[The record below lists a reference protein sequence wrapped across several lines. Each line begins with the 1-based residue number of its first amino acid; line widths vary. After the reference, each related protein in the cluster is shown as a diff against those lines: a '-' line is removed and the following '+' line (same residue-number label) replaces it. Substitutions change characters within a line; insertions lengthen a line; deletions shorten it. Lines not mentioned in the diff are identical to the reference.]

1 VPDRCLLDTDVVSYG
16 FRGDTRAD
24 LYRDYLTG
32 TELAVSF
39 MTVAELR
46 RWALVRGWGMSRRE
60 QLERYLHRFDI
71 YYANDA
77 LCMAWATIVAAGERQ
92 GRLITPSD
100 AWIAA
105 PAWLAGLPLVT
116 HNRRHFAG
124 VAGLE
129 VISFA
134 PAV

>member
-1 VPDRCLLDTDVVSYG
+1 MMRCRRPPTSGSALGQRPWWRARHPLPASTNCAATSGRRTRNPRSSTPPSAAGATRTGVPDRCLLDTDVVSYG

-24 LYRDYLTG
+24 LYRDYLSG

-77 LCMAWATIVAAGERQ
+77 L
-92 GRLITPSD
+92 
-100 AWIAA
+100 
-105 PAWLAGLPLVT
+105 
-116 HNRRHFAG
+116 
-124 VAGLE
+124 
-129 VISFA
+129 
-134 PAV
+134 